1 MYNILTKGVSLK
13 VLVIHNLRSGLR
25 NGAIYDFIRMYAE
38 DGDSF
43 TVRTFAEKTPLA
55 SLLEDAADYDFV
67 VASGGDGTISSVSY
81 ELRYTDIPILPFPSG
96 TANLLA
102 MNLFEP
108 NEPHALCKVTDEAL
122 TLNFD
127 IGELETD
134 TGIKRGFSMM
144 AGCGYDELIMRTAT
158 QHKRLLGDVAY
169 FEAAFQNPTP
179 QVSQFTLTIDGSTI
193 TSTGIGVIVANFS
206 KMQFDLMVSDENLPR
221 DGMLDVVILKTEN
234 AFQLLPVVM
243 AKVFDHSGSLA
254 KKVGGLELYRGKE
267 IRIEADP
274 KMLIQYDGEPT
285 ELETPL
291 TIRCLPQATRFVVSQ
306 ECLDHFSHH
315 DNK

>member
-1 MYNILTKGVSLK
+1 MK

-43 TVRTFAEKTPLA
+43 TVRTFGSQTPLA
-55 SLLEDAADYDFV
+55 SLLTDAAEFDFV
-67 VASGGDGTISSVSY
+67 VASGGDGTISSVAY
-81 ELRYTDIPILPFPSG
+81 ELRDTDIPILPFPSG

-127 IGELETD
+127 LGELETNE
-134 TGIKRGFSMM
+134 GIKRGFSMM

-179 QVSQFTLTIDGSTI
+179 QVSEFTLTIDGETI
-193 TSTGIGVIVANFS
+193 TSSGIGVVVANFS
-206 KMQFDLMVSDENLPR
+206 KMQFEVMVSDENLPR

-243 AKVFDHSGSLA
+243 AKVFDHSGALA

-267 IRIEADP
+267 IRIEANP
-274 KMLIQYDGEPT
+274 NMQVQYDGEPT
-285 ELETPL
+285 DLQTPL
-291 TIRCLPQATRFVVSQ
+291 TIRCLPQATRFIVSQ
-306 ECLDHFSHH
+306 ECLKHFSQE
-315 DNK
+315 DSQLT